1 VQQVLDDYTTAPIG
15 DKLRATLGLVKKMTL
30 DHRNLGPDDVR
41 AVLRT
46 GVSKQAIQDALE
58 VAFLFNIYDRL
69 ADSMGWD
76 VPDLNG
82 GYYQVAAKRLL
93 KQGYG

>member
-15 DKLRATLGLVKKMTL
+15 DTLRATLGLLKTMTL
-30 DHRNLGPDDVR
+30 DHGNLAPEDVR

-69 ADSMGWD
+69 ADSMGWH
-76 VPDLNG
+76 VPELNG